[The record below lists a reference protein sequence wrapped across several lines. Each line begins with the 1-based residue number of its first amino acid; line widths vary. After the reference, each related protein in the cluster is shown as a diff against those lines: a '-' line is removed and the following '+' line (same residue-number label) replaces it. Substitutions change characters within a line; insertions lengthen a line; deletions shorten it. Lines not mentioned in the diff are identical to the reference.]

1 MTEGNPMSQKPARK
15 GLGKGLSALLGDDPM
30 PDAKSARNIE
40 VVSLTDIEPNPDQPR
55 KRFTPDEIGTLAASI
70 REKGILQPILVR
82 PNPRDGVRYEIVA
95 GERRWRAA
103 QQAALHDVPVLVQ
116 QFSDTEALE
125 VALIEN
131 IQRVDLN
138 PMEEAES
145 YSRLIDAHG
154 YTQEQ
159 LAESISKSRSH
170 IANTLRLMKL
180 PMRVVEAVRNG
191 ELSAGHARALVGHP
205 EADAIA
211 QQIIEQGLSVRQTE
225 QLVAAKKNP
234 DPKPDA
240 PAKVKDTDTLA
251 LEGDLGAALKAK
263 VSIKH
268 GTAGGG
274 TIQIAYN
281 SLDQLDELC
290 ERFGL

>member
-1 MTEGNPMSQKPARK
+1 MSTKSSRK
-15 GLGKGLSALLGDDPM
+15 GLGKGLSALLGDDPVQDM
-30 PDAKSARNIE
+30 RKSRNVE

-55 KRFTPDEIGTLAASI
+55 KRFTPDEVESLAASI
-70 REKGILQPILVR
+70 RAKGILQPILVR
-82 PNPRDGVRYEIVA
+82 PNPRDTTRYEIVA

-116 QFSDTEALE
+116 HFSDTEALE

-145 YSRLIDAHG
+145 YARLIDAHA

-159 LAESISKSRSH
+159 LAEAVSKSRSH

-180 PMRVVEAVRNG
+180 PVRVCDALRSG
-191 ELSAGHARALVGHP
+191 ELTAGHARALVGHP
-205 EADAIA
+205 DADAIA
-211 QQIIEQGLSVRQTE
+211 REIIAKGLSVRETE
-225 QLVAAKKNP
+225 QRVAVEKEGQKRAA
-234 DPKPDA
+234 A
-240 PAKVKDTDTLA
+240 PPKDTDTVA
-251 LEGDLGAALKAK
+251 LEGNLAAALKAK
-263 VSIKH
+263 VTIKH
-268 GTAGGG
+268 GAAGNG
-274 TIQIAYN
+274 TIQIAYK
-281 SLDQLDELC
+281 SLDQLDDLC

>member
-1 MTEGNPMSQKPARK
+1 MSTKSSRK
-15 GLGKGLSALLGDDPM
+15 GLGKGLSALLGDDPVL
-30 PDAKSARNIE
+30 DQKKTRDIE
-40 VVSLTDIEPNPDQPR
+40 IVSLTEIEPNPDQPR
-55 KRFTPDEIGTLAASI
+55 KRFTPDEIGSLAASI

-82 PNPRDGVRYEIVA
+82 PNPRGGVRYEIVA

-116 QFSDTEALE
+116 HFSDTEALE

-145 YSRLIDAHG
+145 YTRLIEAHD

-159 LAESISKSRSH
+159 LAEAVSKSRSH

-180 PMRVVEAVRNG
+180 PVRVCDALRGG
-191 ELSAGHARALVGHP
+191 ELTAGHARALVGHP
-205 EADAIA
+205 DADTIA
-211 QQIIEQGLSVRQTE
+211 REIIALGLSVRETE
-225 QLVAAKKNP
+225 KRVSTEKRVQQKVAP
-234 DPKPDA
+234 
-240 PAKVKDTDTLA
+240 PAKDTDTLA
-251 LEGDLGAALKAK
+251 LEGDLAAALKAK
-263 VSIKH
+263 VTIKH
-268 GTAGGG
+268 GPAGNG
-274 TIQIAYN
+274 TIQITYK

>member
-1 MTEGNPMSQKPARK
+1 MSTKASRK
-15 GLGKGLSALLGDDPM
+15 GLGKGLSALLGDDPGQVSKKTR
-30 PDAKSARNIE
+30 DVEI
-40 VVSLTDIEPNPDQPR
+40 VSLTDIEPNPDQPR
-55 KRFTPDEIGTLAASI
+55 KRFTPEEVASLAASI

-82 PNPRDGVRYEIVA
+82 PSPREGARYEIVA

-103 QQAALHDVPVLVQ
+103 QQAALHEVPVLVQ

-145 YSRLIDAHG
+145 YARLMDAHE
-154 YTQEQ
+154 YTQEK
-159 LAESISKSRSH
+159 LAEAVSKSRSH
-170 IANTLRLMKL
+170 IANMLRLMKL
-180 PMRVVEAVRNG
+180 PVRVCDALRAG
-191 ELSAGHARALVGHP
+191 DLSTGHARALIGHP

-211 QQIIEQGLSVRQTE
+211 REIVAQGLSVRETE
-225 QLVAAKKNP
+225 QRVSAEKRVRQKVE
-234 DPKPDA
+234 KPA
-240 PAKVKDTDTLA
+240 KDTDTLA

-263 VSIKH
+263 VTIKH
-268 GTAGGG
+268 GTAGNG
-274 TIQIAYN
+274 TIQIAYK

>member
-1 MTEGNPMSQKPARK
+1 MASKSPRK
-15 GLGKGLSALLGDDPM
+15 GLGKGLSALLGDEPVAVDPKKTR
-30 PDAKSARNIE
+30 DVEIVA
-40 VVSLTDIEPNPDQPR
+40 LTDLEPNPDQPR
-55 KRFTPDEIGTLAASI
+55 KRFTPEEIGTLAASI

-82 PNPRDGVRYEIVA
+82 ANPRGAVRYEIVA

-116 QFSDTEALE
+116 TFSDTEALE

-138 PMEEAES
+138 PMEESES
-145 YSRLIDAHG
+145 YARLIEAHG

-159 LAESISKSRSH
+159 LAEAVSKSRSH

-180 PMRVVEAVRNG
+180 PARISEALRAG
-191 ELSAGHARALVGHP
+191 ELTAGHARALIGHP
-205 EADAIA
+205 DADAIA
-211 QQIIEQGLSVRQTE
+211 REVVALGLSVRETE
-225 QLVAAKKNP
+225 QRAAAEKKVR
-234 DPKPDA
+234 PKPGV
-240 PAKVKDTDTLA
+240 PVKDTDTLA
-251 LEGDLGAALKAK
+251 LEGDLAAALNAK
-263 VSIKH
+263 VTIKH
-268 GTAGGG
+268 GAAGNG
-274 TIQIAYN
+274 TIRIAYK

>member
-1 MTEGNPMSQKPARK
+1 MTTKSPRK
-15 GLGKGLSALLGDDPM
+15 GLGKGLSALLGDDPVQASKTTRAV
-30 PDAKSARNIE
+30 DT
-40 VVSLTDIEPNPDQPR
+40 VSLTDIEPNPDQPR
-55 KRFTPDEIGTLAASI
+55 KRFTPDEIASLAASI

-82 PNPRDGVRYEIVA
+82 PNPREGVRYEIVA

-103 QQAALHDVPVLVQ
+103 QQAALHEVPVLVET
-116 QFSDTEALE
+116 FSDTEALE

-159 LAESISKSRSH
+159 LAEGVSKSRSH

-180 PMRVVEAVRNG
+180 PVKVCDALRSG
-191 ELSAGHARALVGHP
+191 DLSAGHARALVGHP
-205 EADAIA
+205 EADVIA
-211 QQIIEQGLSVRQTE
+211 REIIAQGLSVRETE
-225 QLVAAKKNP
+225 QRVSAGKRVRQKTESVA
-234 DPKPDA
+234 
-240 PAKVKDTDTLA
+240 KDTDTVA
-251 LEGDLGAALKAK
+251 LEGDLGAALKAR
-263 VSIKH
+263 VTIRH
-268 GTAGGG
+268 GTGGNG
-274 TIQIAYN
+274 VIQIAYK

>member
-1 MTEGNPMSQKPARK
+1 MSAKSSRK
-15 GLGKGLSALLGDDPM
+15 GLGKGLSALLGDDPVTM
-30 PDAKSARNIE
+30 DPVKTRDVEIVA
-40 VVSLTDIEPNPDQPR
+40 LTDLEPNPDQPR

-70 REKGILQPILVR
+70 RAKGILQPILVR
-82 PNPRDGVRYEIVA
+82 ANPRDGVRYEIVA

-145 YSRLIDAHG
+145 YARLIEAYD

-180 PMRVVEAVRNG
+180 PMRVCEALRAG
-191 ELSAGHARALVGHP
+191 DLTAGHARALVGHP
-205 EADAIA
+205 DADAIA
-211 QQIIEQGLSVRQTE
+211 RDVVSQGLSVRQTE
-225 QLVAAKKNP
+225 QRAAAEKQSPQKA
-234 DPKPDA
+234 DA
-240 PAKVKDTDTLA
+240 PAKDTDTQA
-251 LEGDLGAALKAK
+251 LEGDLSAALNTK
-263 VSIKH
+263 VVIKH
-268 GTAGGG
+268 GAAGNG
-274 TIQIAYN
+274 TVRIAYK

>member
-1 MTEGNPMSQKPARK
+1 MVSKTTRK
-15 GLGKGLSALLGDDPM
+15 GLGKGLSALLGDDPVM
-30 PDAKSARNIE
+30 VETRGSGTQGVELAA
-40 VVSLTDIEPNPDQPR
+40 LTDLEPNPDQPR
-55 KRFTPDEIGTLAASI
+55 KRFTEDEIASLAASV

-82 PNPRDGVRYEIVA
+82 NNPRETTRYEIVA

-145 YSRLIDAHG
+145 FARLIEAHG

-159 LAESISKSRSH
+159 LSEAVSKSRSH

-180 PMRVVEAVRNG
+180 PTRVCEALRTG
-191 ELSAGHARALVGHP
+191 DLTAGHARALVGHP
-205 EADAIA
+205 DADEIA
-211 QQIIEQGLSVRQTE
+211 KEIIAKGMSVRETE
-225 QLVAAKKNP
+225 QRVAADKQVREKSASP
-234 DPKPDA
+234 AA
-240 PAKVKDTDTLA
+240 PKDTDTVA

-263 VSIKH
+263 VTIKH
-268 GTAGGG
+268 GASGNG
-274 TIQIAYN
+274 TIRIAYK
-281 SLDQLDELC
+281 SLDHLDELC

>member
-1 MTEGNPMSQKPARK
+1 MASNTARK
-15 GLGKGLSALLGDDPM
+15 GLGKGLSALLGDEPIHDSKRR
-30 PDAKSARNIE
+30 DVEI
-40 VVSLTDIEPNPDQPR
+40 VSLTDIEPNPDQPR
-55 KRFTPDEIGTLAASI
+55 KRFTPDEIGSLAASI

-82 PNPRDGVRYEIVA
+82 PNPRDTPRYEIVA

-103 QQAALHDVPVLVQ
+103 QQAALHEVPVLVQ

-145 YSRLIDAHG
+145 YARLIEAHD

-159 LAESISKSRSH
+159 LAAGVSKSRSH
-170 IANTLRLMKL
+170 IANMLRLMKL
-180 PMRVVEAVRNG
+180 PVRVCDALRAG
-191 ELSAGHARALVGHP
+191 ELTMGHARALVGHP
-205 EADAIA
+205 EADEIA
-211 QQIIEQGLSVRQTE
+211 REIIAKGLSVRETE
-225 QLVAAKKNP
+225 ARVSAEKRVSQKTA
-234 DPKPDA
+234 A
-240 PAKVKDTDTLA
+240 PAKDTDTVA
-251 LEGDLGAALKAK
+251 LEGDLAAALNAK
-263 VSIKH
+263 VTIKH
-268 GTAGGG
+268 GTGGNG
-274 TIQIAYN
+274 TIQIAYK

>member
-1 MTEGNPMSQKPARK
+1 MSAKAPRK
-15 GLGKGLSALLGDDPM
+15 GLGKGLSALLGDDPVQQ
-30 PDAKSARNIE
+30 DSKSTRNVEI
-40 VVSLTDIEPNPDQPR
+40 VSLTDIEPNPDQPR
-55 KRFTPDEIGTLAASI
+55 KRFTPDEVGSLAASI

-82 PNPRDGVRYEIVA
+82 PNPRSSTKYEIVA

-103 QQAALHDVPVLVQ
+103 QQAALHEVPVLVQ

-145 YSRLIDAHG
+145 YARLIDAHK

-159 LAESISKSRSH
+159 LAEAVSKSRSH

-180 PMRVVEAVRNG
+180 PVRVCDALRGG
-191 ELSAGHARALVGHP
+191 ELTAGHARALVGHP
-205 EADAIA
+205 DADAIA
-211 QQIIEQGLSVRQTE
+211 RDVVALGLSVRETE
-225 QLVAAKKNP
+225 QRVSTEKRVKQKVAA
-234 DPKPDA
+234 
-240 PAKVKDTDTLA
+240 PAKDTDTVA
-251 LEGDLGAALKAK
+251 LEGDLAAALNAK
-263 VSIKH
+263 VTIKH
-268 GTAGGG
+268 GTGGNG
-274 TIQIAYN
+274 TINIAYK